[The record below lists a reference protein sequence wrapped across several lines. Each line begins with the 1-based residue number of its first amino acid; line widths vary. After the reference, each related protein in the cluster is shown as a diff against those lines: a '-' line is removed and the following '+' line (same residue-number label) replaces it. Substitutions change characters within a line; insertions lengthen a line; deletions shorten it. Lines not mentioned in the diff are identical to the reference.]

1 MKVFLFFEGFE
12 KWRVKSLFEK
22 MHKKGYVFTKTGW
35 HSFYFEEVEPKEVTY
50 AFDWQALNKN
60 ERIEYLSLK
69 SDWTF
74 TESIGTRYWYFKEKS
89 SSDKGLDYFNDNESK
104 SQFYYRQ
111 IKTYTLWALTL
122 DFLSVSVIYNPT
134 PWQWVNVIAGINI
147 SMSIYLYYLAIRYCL
162 RSKKISSSLNE

>member
-12 KWRVKSLFEK
+12 KRRVKSLFEK
-22 MHKKGYVFTKTGW
+22 MHTKGYVFTKTGW

-89 SSDKGLDYFNDNESK
+89 SSDKGLNFFNDNESK

-111 IKTYTLWALTL
+111 IKTYILWALTL
-122 DFLSVSVIYNPT
+122 DMLSIPVIYNPV
-134 PWQWVNVIAGINI
+134 PWWYANVAGYLNI
-147 SMSIYLYYLAIRYCL
+147 LISFYLYYLAIRYYL
-162 RSKKISSSLNE
+162 RFKKVKSNLIE